1 MTVRSAKPSSRCC
14 ESCLDCRELVL
25 ESLPRCCR
33 TDRSE
38 TPAVV
43 QFQRVAVAE
52 RDTGSRFEIFRLRP
66 SLRIDRCPVTC
77 LKVEIRAVRLEPGGL
92 ILGDESLPPRIRHRV
107 GFGTRWSC
115 RRRWVLLLR

>member
-1 MTVRSAKPSSRCC
+1 ML

-25 ESLPRCCR
+25 ESLPRCCAH
-33 TDRSE
+33 RSE

-77 LKVEIRAVRLEPGGL
+77 LHFEVGSIRFEPGGL
-92 ILGDESLPPRIRHRV
+92 IFGHEFLDDRFIRHLARHQV
-107 GFGTRWSC
+107 
-115 RRRWVLLLR
+115 VLPAALGPSTAMITS

>member
-1 MTVRSAKPSSRCC
+1 M
-14 ESCLDCRELVL
+14 
-25 ESLPRCCR
+25 
-33 TDRSE
+33 
-38 TPAVV
+38 

-92 ILGDESLPPRIRHRV
+92 ILGDESLRR
-107 GFGTRWSC
+107 GFATELGSAPGGLAGGAGSFYCDDHQSILHNDWGGWFFPLPGLS
-115 RRRWVLLLR
+115 